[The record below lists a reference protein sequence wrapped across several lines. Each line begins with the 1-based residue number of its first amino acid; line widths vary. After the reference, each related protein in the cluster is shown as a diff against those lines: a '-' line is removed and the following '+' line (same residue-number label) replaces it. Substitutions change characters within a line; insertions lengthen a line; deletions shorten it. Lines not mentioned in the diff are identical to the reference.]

1 MEFYANMT
9 NADKVVFLTNVVLT
23 LHKDI
28 YSSCALSG
36 IEPDSLNLENFNSE
50 EFLSSF
56 AENGTQSDWL
66 ARNAIVRSV
75 EKLIAT
81 NKKLEE
87 LNNA

>member
-9 NADKVVFLTNVVLT
+9 NADKVAFLTNVVLT

-50 EFLSSF
+50 
-56 AENGTQSDWL
+56 D
-66 ARNAIVRSV
+66 
-75 EKLIAT
+75 K
-81 NKKLEE
+81 
-87 LNNA
+87 